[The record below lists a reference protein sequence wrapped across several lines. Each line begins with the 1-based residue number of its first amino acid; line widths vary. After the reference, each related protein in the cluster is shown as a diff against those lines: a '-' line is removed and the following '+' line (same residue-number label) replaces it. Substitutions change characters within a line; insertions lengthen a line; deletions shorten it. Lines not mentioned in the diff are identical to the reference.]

1 MLVLT
6 RRNMES
12 VIVGNAR
19 GLEPTLRVTV
29 LEVRDGR
36 VRLGF
41 ETADNVPVHRQEV
54 WEQLRAGIVS
64 DLIPGQALP
73 DA

>member
-6 RRNMES
+6 RKSRES
-12 VIVGNAR
+12 VIVGNAN
-19 GLEPTLRVTV
+19 GLNPTMRVTV
-29 LEVRDGR
+29 LDIRRGT

-54 WEQLRAGIVS
+54 WEQLRVGV
-64 DLIPGQALP
+64 LPGRSKGPALP